1 MGKPLVRFCEGQEF
15 NCDMDKILWH
25 RRESRRKQRKQ
36 ILPCSHGSLLST
48 RKTSIAD
55 LDEAVCAPHQ
65 LEPGRYVKIAV
76 TDTGIGMD
84 EATRQQIF
92 DPFFTTKE
100 KRHGIGLG
108 LASAYGI
115 IKNHGGMIA
124 VSSKVGQGS
133 TFNIILPVS
142 ENAPQGK
149 IPVQEKPI
157 RGSET
162 VLLVDD
168 EVKII
173 EVARPMLEYLGYQ
186 VISAQSGEQAVD
198 VFRRKADE
206 IDLVILDLIMPGMD
220 GGKVF
225 DRIRE
230 IKPAMRVILTS
241 GYAVSGPAE
250 EIMQRGCSGF
260 IQKPYN
266 ISELSQIVRKILD
279 EAKQR

>member
-1 MGKPLVRFCEGQEF
+1 MVV
-15 NCDMDKILWH
+15 DAD
-25 RRESRRKQRKQ
+25 RRQ
-36 ILPCSHGSLLST
+36 IEQVLLNMFINAWQAMPDGGNLYLE
-48 RKTSIAD
+48 TSIAD

-124 VSSKVGQGS
+124 VSSKVGHGS
-133 TFNIILPVS
+133 TFNIFLPVS

-149 IPVQEKPI
+149 IPVQKKPI

-225 DRIRE
+225 DRILE

-279 EAKQR
+279 EAKQH